1 MRACDSGDPNDDHEL
16 IRIIEMI
23 WNQAQG
29 NWTQFKGK
37 VKEKWGRST
46 VEGLGLIDGNRDI
59 LVGQIQNKYAIAR
72 EKAEKRI
79 RDWKKTVG

>member
-37 VKEKWGRST
+37 VK
-46 VEGLGLIDGNRDI
+46 
-59 LVGQIQNKYAIAR
+59 
-72 EKAEKRI
+72 
-79 RDWKKTVG
+79 